1 MKSTMFFASYKDAH
15 GNEHANLYFDW
26 EKYFADTFS
35 PECEI
40 IQLIEFVIHGKN
52 YRERKNCLENIAV
65 EFLNNVIC
73 GLSYGE
79 LYHIQKF
86 FETMGKRYGLL
97 REFRENA
104 IC

>member
-1 MKSTMFFASYKDAH
+1 MSKTMFFASYKDAN
-15 GNEHANLYFDW
+15 GKEHANLYFD
-26 EKYFADTFS
+26 YPSFYADTFS
-35 PECEI
+35 PECEV
-40 IQLIEFVIHGKN
+40 IQLIEFKTHGQN
-52 YRERKNCLENIAV
+52 YKARKASLEEIAV
-65 EFLNNVIC
+65 EFSHNAIC

-79 LYHIQKF
+79 LSYIQNF